1 MHYVSFLNK
10 VSPIKLVLPVLTG
23 RCWRRCSMVSAPS
36 REMWP
41 MLVCIGG
48 HHHHR
53 YHQHHHHHCNDW
65 FEPKVWSWS
74 PDHLSL
80 LPDRHHSFKPGSIL
94 PTGET
99 RFSRVAVCNLWFF
112 KKKRRNRETVL
123 TQPEIGLIGLI
134 LFLQLLI
141 SLEQVFLQMWILE
154 VGNDFTSFHFK
165 FLAGSGKV
173 DREAEKNICAQALI
187 HKLSQT
193 LCLFPGESHKVVE
206 F

>member
-1 MHYVSFLNK
+1 M
-10 VSPIKLVLPVLTG
+10 
-23 RCWRRCSMVSAPS
+23 
-36 REMWP
+36 
-41 MLVCIGG
+41 
-48 HHHHR
+48 
-53 YHQHHHHHCNDW
+53 
-65 FEPKVWSWS
+65 
-74 PDHLSL
+74 
-80 LPDRHHSFKPGSIL
+80 
-94 PTGET
+94 
-99 RFSRVAVCNLWFF
+99 
-112 KKKRRNRETVL
+112 

-154 VGNDFTSFHFK
+154 VGNNFTSFHFK